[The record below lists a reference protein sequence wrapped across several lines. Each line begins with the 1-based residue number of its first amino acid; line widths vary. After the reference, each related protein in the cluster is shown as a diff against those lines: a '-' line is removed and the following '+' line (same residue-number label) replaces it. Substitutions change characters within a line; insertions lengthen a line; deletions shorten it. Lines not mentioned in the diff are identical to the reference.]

1 MKYQYSNYNYNNI
14 SHNISNG
21 VKTLLIINI
30 TIFLI
35 SNLLGMRYEFFS
47 KFGLVPYTFFQE
59 LNLWQPITYMFLHG
73 NLIHILFNMLVL
85 WMFGN
90 ELEKILGK
98 TKFLELYFFCG
109 VGSGIITLLFNYNS
123 YTPVVGAS
131 GAIYGLFTAYAI
143 IYPNRN
149 VYFYFLF
156 PLKIKYLLIIISSIS
171 FLSIIMQQDTSIS
184 HITHLGGI
192 IICLLYFN
200 QNKID
205 NYKKLLTSLFK
216 TKKDDKIVSINK
228 KKINRDLKI
237 NNILD
242 KINLRGIDSLSENEL
257 KTLMD
262 SSEVYSDENRP
273 N

>member
-1 MKYQYSNYNYNNI
+1 MKYQYSTYNMNNNI
-14 SHNISNG
+14 PTG
-21 VKTLLIINI
+21 VKALLIINVA
-30 TIFLI
+30 IFI
-35 SNLLGMRYEFFS
+35 IINLLGMRYAFFS

-73 NLIHILFNMLVL
+73 NLIHILLNMLVL
-85 WMFGN
+85 WMFGS

-109 VGSGIITLLFNYNS
+109 IGSGIITLLFNYNS

-156 PLKIKYLLIIISSIS
+156 PIKIKYLLYIISLIS
-171 FLSIIMQQDTSIS
+171 FLSIILQQDTSIS

-192 IICLLYFN
+192 IISLFYFN
-200 QNKID
+200 QSKLGYYKKMFTSFFKSKKGNKIISV
-205 NYKKLLTSLFK
+205 K
-216 TKKDDKIVSINK
+216 K
-228 KKINRDLKI
+228 KKINSELKI

-242 KINLRGIDSLSENEL
+242 KINLTGIDSLSEDEL
-257 KTLMD
+257 NILKD
-262 SSEVYSDENRP
+262 SREFYSDENRP